1 MAETN
6 AAVVQAPAEAP
17 VELTPEKFRIV
28 GFTQEEANKIDRP
41 TISYWQDAWR
51 RLRKNPVAMGA
62 LVVLLALVVMVV
74 VGPYINDYDLI
85 EMNTAD
91 RNLGPSSEYW
101 FGTDS
106 LGRDL
111 FSRVWMGARSSIIIA
126 LVATAVKL
134 VFGTLYGALMAHF
147 GGWVDDLLMRFIEV
161 INSLPDLLLTIMVMM
176 ILGNNLFALLVAMS
190 ITAWCNTARQV
201 RGLIKQLKE
210 SEYVLAAEVLG
221 ASPWRII
228 IKHYVP
234 NMISILLL
242 DASTAIPNFIFTE
255 AGLSFLGIGLTSPE
269 ISLGVLISMGQQTI
283 DFYPYQLIFPC
294 VVLCVIV
301 MAFNLLGDGLRDAL
315 DPKLR
320 D

>member
-91 RNLGPSSEYW
+91 RNLGPSAEYW

-228 IKHYVP
+228 LKHYVP